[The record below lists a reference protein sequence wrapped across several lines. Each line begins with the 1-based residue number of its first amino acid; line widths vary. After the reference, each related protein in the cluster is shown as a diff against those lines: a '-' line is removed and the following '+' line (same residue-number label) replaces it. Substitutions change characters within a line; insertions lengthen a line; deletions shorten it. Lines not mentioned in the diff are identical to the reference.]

1 MIPCVKNQGVLC
13 NIQVY
18 TGPVHQ
24 LQGPIS
30 DFLWGSRDD
39 ALRHD
44 WKEPKRWS
52 DLIYKMQ
59 ATLQTYVAGYLIHII
74 SPKIV
79 LFTLKNYLWQF
90 SSALAP
96 IFYPRAFFGC
106 LFVFCFC
113 FWMNKYILILWPSP
127 SSYFFAQSQRDLKHI
142 LSQRQGNVEKSL
154 RQYHIMTLKVG
165 GQKVL

>member
-59 ATLQTYVAGYLIHII
+59 VTLQTYVVGYLIILS
-74 SPKIV
+74 SPILCYLLRKIHSGCV
-79 LFTLKNYLWQF
+79 VQHQHQYLTLELFLF
-90 SSALAP
+90 V
-96 IFYPRAFFGC
+96 C

-113 FWMNKYILILWPSP
+113 FWMNKYFPILWPSP

-142 LSQRQGNVEKSL
+142 LRQSQGSV
-154 RQYHIMTLKVG
+154 
-165 GQKVL
+165 